1 MLLVTGCFI
10 KLSKLYIKGFRNF
23 KEATINFNNQSLII
37 GANDVG
43 KTNLLYALRILL
55 DRGFS
60 DLDLELKESDF
71 YAYEETNE
79 VIITAFFD
87 DIKEDCIL
95 SKMKGDISGDGN
107 LVIKYLATKGEDY
120 KFFCGKSDADEDLH
134 EYAIPYYRKVLNIKY
149 INSKRDF
156 WGYINKTKN
165 ILLQQAKEDRS
176 AETID
181 MDDALYKQISDK
193 LKEVDSQIPELSYV
207 KNATEQINEELNKL
221 AIHNQEQKVVFD
233 TASTDTDSVI
243 NKISITSKHGD
254 KKLLI
259 GGEGRLNQ
267 IYLSLWASQNR
278 ISEYSNEVSIL
289 CVEEP
294 EAYLHPHQQRELA
307 RYLCQ
312 VLKGQVILTSH
323 SPYIVCEFSP
333 NSIMRLYK
341 DDQETK
347 VASDGCS
354 SVIEEGFDGFGY
366 RMSVLPAEAFFADC
380 VILVEG
386 QSELIFYKTL
396 AKQIGI
402 DLDRLNI
409 SILSVEGVGF
419 YTYAKILGALGIY
432 WVARTDN
439 DIFKIQHQ
447 DAYRFA
453 GIERGLELAK
463 QSCDLEETDE
473 KVIDAYSCKI
483 HGFVDKNSIP
493 SKVLEAADKL
503 RDVLANYD
511 IFIADVD
518 FETDLCNG
526 PLKDGLK
533 EYYGDLLSDSSLIKK
548 MKSHKAIN
556 IYDFLKNHK
565 ERLEALADDYV
576 AKPLL
581 SAKNYIEDKY
591 GTY

>member
-1 MLLVTGCFI
+1 M

-181 MDDALYKQISDK
+181 MDDALYKQISEK

-366 RMSVLPAEAFFADC
+366 RMSVIPAEAFFADC

-463 QSCDLEETDE
+463 KSCDLEETDE

-526 PLKDGLK
+526 PLKDALK

>member
-1 MLLVTGCFI
+1 MRLKT
-10 KLSKLYIKGFRNF
+10 LYIKGFRNF

-181 MDDALYKQISDK
+181 MDDALYKQIADK

-243 NKISITSKHGD
+243 NKMSITSKHGD

-366 RMSVLPAEAFFADC
+366 RMSVIPAEAFFADC

-419 YTYAKILGALGIY
+419 NTYAKILGALGIY

-483 HGFVDKNSIP
+483 HGFADKNSIP
-493 SKVLEAADKL
+493 SKVLETADKL

-526 PLKDGLK
+526 PLKDALK

-565 ERLEALADDYV
+565 ERLEALADDYI

>member
-1 MLLVTGCFI
+1 MRLKT
-10 KLSKLYIKGFRNF
+10 LYIKGFRNF

-95 SKMKGDISGDGN
+95 SKMKGDISGDGE

-120 KFFCGKSDADEDLH
+120 KFFCGKSDTDEDLH
-134 EYAIPYYRKVLNIKY
+134 EYTIPYYRKVLNIKY

-165 ILLQQAKEDRS
+165 ILLQQAKEERS

-193 LKEVDSQIPELSYV
+193 LKEVDSQIPQLSYV

-366 RMSVLPAEAFFADC
+366 RMSVIPAEAFFADC

-419 YTYAKILGALGIY
+419 NTYAKILGALGIY

-526 PLKDGLK
+526 PLKDALK

>member
-1 MLLVTGCFI
+1 M

-366 RMSVLPAEAFFADC
+366 RMSVIPAEAFFADC

-419 YTYAKILGALGIY
+419 NTYAKILGALGIY

-453 GIERGLELAK
+453 GIERGLDLAK

-526 PLKDGLK
+526 PLKDALK
-533 EYYGDLLSDSSLIKK
+533 EYYGELLSDSSLIKK

>member
-1 MLLVTGCFI
+1 M

-181 MDDALYKQISDK
+181 MDDALYKQISEK

-341 DDQETK
+341 DGQETK

-366 RMSVLPAEAFFADC
+366 RMSVIPAEAFFADC

-419 YTYAKILGALGIY
+419 NTYAKILGALGIY

-526 PLKDGLK
+526 PLKDALK

-565 ERLEALADDYV
+565 ERLEALADDYI

>member
-1 MLLVTGCFI
+1 M

-181 MDDALYKQISDK
+181 MDDALYKEISDK

-366 RMSVLPAEAFFADC
+366 RMSVIPAEAFFADC

-419 YTYAKILGALGIY
+419 NTYAKILGALGIY

-483 HGFVDKNSIP
+483 HGFADKNSIP
-493 SKVLEAADKL
+493 SEVLEAADKL

-526 PLKDGLK
+526 PLKDALK

>member
-1 MLLVTGCFI
+1 M

-134 EYAIPYYRKVLNIKY
+134 EYTIPYYRKVLNIKY

-526 PLKDGLK
+526 PLKDALK

>member
-1 MLLVTGCFI
+1 M

-333 NSIMRLYK
+333 DSIMRLYK

-366 RMSVLPAEAFFADC
+366 RMSVIPAEAFFADC

-419 YTYAKILGALGIY
+419 NTYAKILGALGIY

-493 SKVLEAADKL
+493 SKVLEAAEKL

-526 PLKDGLK
+526 PLKDALK

-565 ERLEALADDYV
+565 ERLEALADDYI

>member
-1 MLLVTGCFI
+1 MRLKT
-10 KLSKLYIKGFRNF
+10 LYIKGFRNF

-243 NKISITSKHGD
+243 DKISITSKHGD

-366 RMSVLPAEAFFADC
+366 RMSVIPAEAFFADC

-419 YTYAKILGALGIY
+419 NTYAKILGALGIY

-526 PLKDGLK
+526 PLKDALK

-565 ERLEALADDYV
+565 ERLEALADDYI

-581 SAKNYIEDKY
+581 SAKNYIEDQY

>member
-1 MLLVTGCFI
+1 MRLKT
-10 KLSKLYIKGFRNF
+10 LYIKGFRNF

-120 KFFCGKSDADEDLH
+120 RFFCGKSDADEDLH

-526 PLKDGLK
+526 PLKDALK

>member
-1 MLLVTGCFI
+1 MRLKT
-10 KLSKLYIKGFRNF
+10 LYIKGFRNF

-37 GANDVG
+37 GANDIG

-95 SKMKGDISGDGN
+95 SKMKGDISGDGK

-165 ILLQQAKEDRS
+165 ILLQQAKEERS

-181 MDDALYKQISDK
+181 TDDALYKQISDK

-307 RYLCQ
+307 RYLSG
-312 VLKGQVILTSH
+312 VLNGQVILTSH
-323 SPYIVCEFSP
+323 SPYIVCENSP
-333 NSIMRLYK
+333 NSIIRLYK
-341 DDQETK
+341 KDQETLA
-347 VASDGCS
+347 ASDGCS
-354 SVIEEGFDGFGY
+354 EIIESGFTDFGY
-366 RMSVLPAEAFFADC
+366 RISVIPAEAFFADYA
-380 VILVEG
+380 ILVEG

-396 AKQIGI
+396 APQIGI

-419 YTYAKILGALGIY
+419 KVYAKILDALNIE
-432 WVARTDN
+432 WIARTDN
-439 DIFKIQHQ
+439 DINKIKDHE
-447 DAYRFA
+447 AYHFA
-453 GIERGLELAK
+453 GVERGLALIE
-463 QSCDLEETDE
+463 QSFIIGKSDKNIITDN
-473 KVIDAYSCKI
+473 KPKI
-483 HGFVDKNSIP
+483 HGFASKEKIP
-493 SKVLEAADKL
+493 QEVLKAVNEL
-503 RDVLANYD
+503 RDMLIEYNIYV
-511 IFIADVD
+511 ADVD
-518 FETDLCNG
+518 LETDLCKG
-526 PLKDGLK
+526 PLKVSLK
-533 EYYGDLLSDSSLIKK
+533 NKYGKDLSDEALVGK
-548 MKSHKAIN
+548 MKAHKAIN
-556 IYDFLKNHK
+556 MYDFLQNNKK
-565 ERLEALADDYV
+565 DLSILKDDYIAMPLWV
-576 AKPLL
+576 AK
-581 SAKNYIEDKY
+581 KFVEDKY

>member
-1 MLLVTGCFI
+1 MRLKT
-10 KLSKLYIKGFRNF
+10 LYIKGFRNF

-95 SKMKGDISGDGN
+95 SKMKGDISGDGK

-193 LKEVDSQIPELSYV
+193 LKEVDSQIPQLSYV

-243 NKISITSKHGD
+243 NKISITSKHGN

-366 RMSVLPAEAFFADC
+366 RMSVIPAEAFFADC

-419 YTYAKILGALGIY
+419 NTYAKILGALGIY

-453 GIERGLELAK
+453 GIERGLELAQ

-483 HGFVDKNSIP
+483 HGFADKNSIP
-493 SKVLEAADKL
+493 SKVLETADKL

-526 PLKDGLK
+526 PLKDALK

-565 ERLEALADDYV
+565 ERLEALADDYI

>member
-1 MLLVTGCFI
+1 M
-10 KLSKLYIKGFRNF
+10 
-23 KEATINFNNQSLII
+23 II

-366 RMSVLPAEAFFADC
+366 RMSVIPAEAFFADC

-526 PLKDGLK
+526 PLKDALK

-565 ERLEALADDYV
+565 ERLEALADDYI

>member
-1 MLLVTGCFI
+1 MRLKT
-10 KLSKLYIKGFRNF
+10 LYIKGFRNF

-366 RMSVLPAEAFFADC
+366 RMSVIPAEAFFADC

-419 YTYAKILGALGIY
+419 NTYAKILGALGIY

-463 QSCDLEETDE
+463 QSCDFEETDE

-526 PLKDGLK
+526 PLKDALK

>member
-1 MLLVTGCFI
+1 MRLKT
-10 KLSKLYIKGFRNF
+10 LYIKGFRNF

-366 RMSVLPAEAFFADC
+366 RMSVIPAEAFFADC

-419 YTYAKILGALGIY
+419 NTYAKILGALGIY

-453 GIERGLELAK
+453 GIERGLELAQ

-483 HGFVDKNSIP
+483 HGFADKNSIP

-526 PLKDGLK
+526 PLKDALK

-565 ERLEALADDYV
+565 ERLEALADDYI

>member
-1 MLLVTGCFI
+1 M

-95 SKMKGDISGDGN
+95 SKMKGDISGDGK

-165 ILLQQAKEDRS
+165 ILLQQAKEERS

-181 MDDALYKQISDK
+181 TDEALYKQISDK

-307 RYLCQ
+307 RYLSG
-312 VLKGQVILTSH
+312 VLNGQVILTSH
-323 SPYIVCEFSP
+323 SPYIVCENSP
-333 NSIMRLYK
+333 NSIIRLYK
-341 DDQETK
+341 KDQETLA
-347 VASDGCS
+347 ASDGCS
-354 SVIEEGFDGFGY
+354 EIIESGFTDFGY
-366 RMSVLPAEAFFADC
+366 RMSVIPAEAFFADYA
-380 VILVEG
+380 ILVEG

-396 AKQIGI
+396 APQIGI

-419 YTYAKILGALGIY
+419 KVYAKILDALNIE
-432 WVARTDN
+432 WIARTDN
-439 DIFKIQHQ
+439 DINKIKDHET
-447 DAYRFA
+447 YHFA
-453 GIERGLELAK
+453 GVERGIALIE
-463 QSCDLEETDE
+463 QSFIIGKSDKNIITDN
-473 KVIDAYSCKI
+473 KPKI
-483 HGFVDKNSIP
+483 HGFASKEKIP
-493 SKVLEAADKL
+493 QEVLKAVNEL
-503 RDVLANYD
+503 RDMLIEYNVYV
-511 IFIADVD
+511 ADVD
-518 FETDLCNG
+518 LETDLCKG
-526 PLKDGLK
+526 PLKVSLK
-533 EYYGDLLSDSSLIKK
+533 NKYGKDLSDEALVGK
-548 MKSHKAIN
+548 MKAHKAIN
-556 IYDFLKNHK
+556 MYDFLQNNKK
-565 ERLEALADDYV
+565 DLSILKDEYIAMPLWV
-576 AKPLL
+576 AK
-581 SAKNYIEDKY
+581 KIVEDKY

>member
-1 MLLVTGCFI
+1 MRLKT
-10 KLSKLYIKGFRNF
+10 LYIKGFRNF

-95 SKMKGDISGDGN
+95 SKMKGDISGDGK

-156 WGYINKTKN
+156 WGYISKTKN

-243 NKISITSKHGD
+243 NKISITSKHGN

-366 RMSVLPAEAFFADC
+366 RMSVIPAEAFFADC

-419 YTYAKILGALGIY
+419 NTYAKILGALGIY

-453 GIERGLELAK
+453 GIERGLELAQ

-483 HGFVDKNSIP
+483 HGFADKNSIP

-526 PLKDGLK
+526 PLKDALK

-565 ERLEALADDYV
+565 ERLEALADDYI

>member
-1 MLLVTGCFI
+1 MRLKT
-10 KLSKLYIKGFRNF
+10 LYIKGFRNF

-307 RYLCQ
+307 RYLSG
-312 VLKGQVILTSH
+312 VLNGQVILTSH
-323 SPYIVCEFSP
+323 SPYIVCENSP
-333 NSIMRLYK
+333 NSIIRLYK
-341 DDQETK
+341 KDQETLA
-347 VASDGCS
+347 ASDGCS
-354 SVIEEGFDGFGY
+354 EIIESGFTDFGY
-366 RMSVLPAEAFFADC
+366 RMSVIPAEAFFADYA
-380 VILVEG
+380 ILVEG

-396 AKQIGI
+396 APQIGI

-419 YTYAKILGALGIY
+419 KVYAKILDALNIE
-432 WVARTDN
+432 WIARTDN
-439 DIFKIQHQ
+439 DINKIKDHET
-447 DAYRFA
+447 YHFA
-453 GIERGLELAK
+453 GVERGIALIE
-463 QSCDLEETDE
+463 QSFIIGKSDKNIITDN
-473 KVIDAYSCKI
+473 KPKI
-483 HGFVDKNSIP
+483 HGFASKEKIP
-493 SKVLEAADKL
+493 QEVLKAVNEL
-503 RDVLANYD
+503 RDMLIEYNVYV
-511 IFIADVD
+511 ADVD
-518 FETDLCNG
+518 LETDLCKG
-526 PLKDGLK
+526 PLKVSLK
-533 EYYGDLLSDSSLIKK
+533 NKYGKDLSDEALVGK
-548 MKSHKAIN
+548 MKAHKAIN
-556 IYDFLKNHK
+556 MYDFLQNNKK
-565 ERLEALADDYV
+565 DLSILKDDYIAMPLWV
-576 AKPLL
+576 AK
-581 SAKNYIEDKY
+581 KIVEDKY

>member
-1 MLLVTGCFI
+1 MRLKT
-10 KLSKLYIKGFRNF
+10 LYIKGFRNF

-366 RMSVLPAEAFFADC
+366 RMSVIPAEAFFADC

-483 HGFVDKNSIP
+483 HGFVDKISIP

-526 PLKDGLK
+526 PLKDALK

-565 ERLEALADDYV
+565 ERLEALADDYI

>member
-1 MLLVTGCFI
+1 MRLKT
-10 KLSKLYIKGFRNF
+10 LYIKGFRNF

-79 VIITAFFD
+79 VIITAFFE

-95 SKMKGDISGDGN
+95 SKMKGDISGDGK

-165 ILLQQAKEDRS
+165 ILLQQAKEERS

-181 MDDALYKQISDK
+181 TDDALYKQISDK
-193 LKEVDSQIPELSYV
+193 LKEVDLQIPELSYV

-366 RMSVLPAEAFFADC
+366 RMSVIPAEAFFADC

-419 YTYAKILGALGIY
+419 NTYAKILGALGIY

-453 GIERGLELAK
+453 GIERGLDLAK

-526 PLKDGLK
+526 PLKDALK

-548 MKSHKAIN
+548 LKSHKAIN

>member
-1 MLLVTGCFI
+1 MRLKT
-10 KLSKLYIKGFRNF
+10 LYIKGFRNF
-23 KEATINFNNQSLII
+23 KEVTVNFNNQSLII

-60 DLDLELKESDF
+60 DYDLELKDSDF
-71 YAYEETNE
+71 YAYKDTNE
-79 VIITAFFD
+79 VVIKAFFEG
-87 DIKEDCIL
+87 INEECIL
-95 SKMKGDISGDGN
+95 AKMKGDIGGDGS
-107 LVIKYLATKGEDY
+107 LVIKYQAEKGGSY
-120 KFFCGKSDADEDLH
+120 KFFCGKSDAVEDLH

-165 ILLQQAKEDRS
+165 LLLQQAKENRS
-176 AETID
+176 PETIEA
-181 MDDALYKQISDK
+181 DDALYKQISDK
-193 LKEVDSQIPELSYV
+193 LQDVDLQIPQLSYV

-307 RYLCQ
+307 RYLSG
-312 VLKGQVILTSH
+312 VLNGQVILTSH
-323 SPYIVCEFSP
+323 SPYIVCENSP
-333 NSIMRLYK
+333 NSIIRLYK
-341 DDQETK
+341 KDQETLA
-347 VASDGCS
+347 ASDGCS
-354 SVIEEGFDGFGY
+354 EIIESGFTDFGY
-366 RMSVLPAEAFFADC
+366 RMSVIPAEAFFADYA
-380 VILVEG
+380 ILVEG

-396 AKQIGI
+396 APQIGI

-419 YTYAKILGALGIY
+419 KVYAKILDALNIE
-432 WVARTDN
+432 WIARTDN
-439 DIFKIQHQ
+439 DINKIKDHE
-447 DAYRFA
+447 AYRFA
-453 GIERGLELAK
+453 GVERGLALIE
-463 QSCDLEETDE
+463 QSFNIGKSDQNIITDN
-473 KVIDAYSCKI
+473 KPKI
-483 HGFVDKNSIP
+483 HGFASKEKIP
-493 SKVLEAADKL
+493 QEVLKAANQL
-503 RDVLANYD
+503 RDMLIKYNVYV
-511 IFIADVD
+511 ADVD
-518 FETDLCNG
+518 LETDLCKG
-526 PLKDGLK
+526 PLKESLK
-533 EYYGDLLSDSSLIKK
+533 NKYGKDLSDEALAGK
-548 MKSHKAIN
+548 MKAHKAIN
-556 IYDFLKNHK
+556 MYDFLQNNKK
-565 ERLEALADDYV
+565 DLSILKDDYI
-576 AKPLL
+576 AKPLWV
-581 SAKNYIEDKY
+581 AKKIVEDKY

>member
-1 MLLVTGCFI
+1 MRLKT
-10 KLSKLYIKGFRNF
+10 LYIKGFRNF

-95 SKMKGDISGDGN
+95 SKMKGDISGDGK

-307 RYLCQ
+307 RYLSG
-312 VLKGQVILTSH
+312 VLNGQVILTSH
-323 SPYIVCEFSP
+323 SPYIVCENSP
-333 NSIMRLYK
+333 NSIIRLYK
-341 DDQETK
+341 KDQETLA
-347 VASDGCS
+347 ASDGCS
-354 SVIEEGFDGFGY
+354 EIIESGFTDFGY
-366 RMSVLPAEAFFADC
+366 RMSVIPAEAFFADYA
-380 VILVEG
+380 ILVEG

-396 AKQIGI
+396 APQIGI

-419 YTYAKILGALGIY
+419 KVYAKILDALNIE
-432 WVARTDN
+432 WIARTDN
-439 DIFKIQHQ
+439 DINKIKDHET
-447 DAYRFA
+447 YHFA
-453 GIERGLELAK
+453 GVERGLALIE
-463 QSCDLEETDE
+463 QSFIIGKSDQNIISDN
-473 KVIDAYSCKI
+473 KPKI
-483 HGFVDKNSIP
+483 HGFASKEKIP
-493 SKVLEAADKL
+493 QEVLKAVNEL
-503 RDVLANYD
+503 RDMLIEYNVYV
-511 IFIADVD
+511 ADVD
-518 FETDLCNG
+518 LETDLCKG
-526 PLKDGLK
+526 PLKVSLK
-533 EYYGDLLSDSSLIKK
+533 NKYGKDLSDEALVGK
-548 MKSHKAIN
+548 MKAHKAIN
-556 IYDFLKNHK
+556 MYDFLQNNKK
-565 ERLEALADDYV
+565 DLSILKDDYIAMPLWV
-576 AKPLL
+576 AK
-581 SAKNYIEDKY
+581 KIVEDKY

>member
-1 MLLVTGCFI
+1 M

-79 VIITAFFD
+79 VIITAFFN

-95 SKMKGDISGDGN
+95 SKMKGDISGDGK

-165 ILLQQAKEDRS
+165 ILLQQAKEERS

-181 MDDALYKQISDK
+181 TDDALYKQISDK

-243 NKISITSKHGD
+243 DKISITSKHGD

-307 RYLCQ
+307 RYLSG
-312 VLKGQVILTSH
+312 VLTGQVILTSH
-323 SPYIVCEFSP
+323 SPYIVCENSP
-333 NSIMRLYK
+333 NSIIRLYK
-341 DDQETK
+341 KDQETLA
-347 VASDGCS
+347 ASDGCS
-354 SVIEEGFDGFGY
+354 EIIESGFTDFGY
-366 RMSVLPAEAFFADC
+366 RMSVIPAEAFFADYA
-380 VILVEG
+380 ILVEG

-396 AKQIGI
+396 APQIGI

-419 YTYAKILGALGIY
+419 KVYAKILDALNIE
-432 WVARTDN
+432 WIARTDN
-439 DIFKIQHQ
+439 DINKIKDHE
-447 DAYRFA
+447 AYRFS
-453 GIERGLELAK
+453 GVERGLALIE
-463 QSCDLEETDE
+463 QSFIIGKSDQNIITDN
-473 KVIDAYSCKI
+473 KPKI
-483 HGFVDKNSIP
+483 HGFASKEKIPQEVLKAVNELRYMLVDYN
-493 SKVLEAADKL
+493 VY
-503 RDVLANYD
+503 V
-511 IFIADVD
+511 ADVD
-518 FETDLCNG
+518 LETDLCKG
-526 PLKDGLK
+526 PLKVSLK
-533 EYYGDLLSDSSLIKK
+533 NKYGKDLSDEALVGK
-548 MKSHKAIN
+548 MKAHKAIN
-556 IYDFLKNHK
+556 MYDFLQNNKK
-565 ERLEALADDYV
+565 DLSILKDDYIAMPLRV
-576 AKPLL
+576 AK
-581 SAKNYIEDKY
+581 KFVEDKY

>member
-1 MLLVTGCFI
+1 MRLKT
-10 KLSKLYIKGFRNF
+10 LYIKGFRNF

-95 SKMKGDISGDGN
+95 SKMKGDISGDGK

-323 SPYIVCEFSP
+323 SPYIVCESSP

-366 RMSVLPAEAFFADC
+366 RMSVIPAEAFFADC

-419 YTYAKILGALGIY
+419 NTYAKILGALGIY

-483 HGFVDKNSIP
+483 HGFADKNSIP

-526 PLKDGLK
+526 PLKDALK

-565 ERLEALADDYV
+565 ERLEALADDYI

>member
-1 MLLVTGCFI
+1 M

-366 RMSVLPAEAFFADC
+366 RMSVIPAEAFFADC

-419 YTYAKILGALGIY
+419 NTYVKILGALGIY

-526 PLKDGLK
+526 PLKDALK
-533 EYYGDLLSDSSLIKK
+533 EYYGELLSDSSLIKK

>member
-1 MLLVTGCFI
+1 MRLKT
-10 KLSKLYIKGFRNF
+10 LYIKGFRNF

-243 NKISITSKHGD
+243 NKISFTSKHGD

-366 RMSVLPAEAFFADC
+366 RMSVIPAEAFFADC

-419 YTYAKILGALGIY
+419 NTYAKILGALGIY

-453 GIERGLELAK
+453 GIKRGLELAK

-526 PLKDGLK
+526 PLKDALK

-565 ERLEALADDYV
+565 ERLEALADDYI

>member
-1 MLLVTGCFI
+1 M

-156 WGYINKTKN
+156 WGYINKTNN

-181 MDDALYKQISDK
+181 MDDALYKQISEK

-341 DDQETK
+341 DGQETK

-366 RMSVLPAEAFFADC
+366 RMSVIPAEAFFADC

-386 QSELIFYKTL
+386 QSELIFYKML

-419 YTYAKILGALGIY
+419 NTYAKILGALGIY

-493 SKVLEAADKL
+493 SKVLEVADKL

-526 PLKDGLK
+526 PLKDALK

-548 MKSHKAIN
+548 MKSRKAIN

-565 ERLEALADDYV
+565 ERLEALADDYI

>member
-1 MLLVTGCFI
+1 M
-10 KLSKLYIKGFRNF
+10 GFRNF

-307 RYLCQ
+307 RYLSG
-312 VLKGQVILTSH
+312 VLNGQVILTSH
-323 SPYIVCEFSP
+323 SPYIVCENSP
-333 NSIMRLYK
+333 NSIIRLYK
-341 DDQETK
+341 KDQETLA
-347 VASDGCS
+347 ASDGCS
-354 SVIEEGFDGFGY
+354 EIIESGFTDFGY
-366 RMSVLPAEAFFADC
+366 RMSVIPAEAFFADYA
-380 VILVEG
+380 ILVEG

-396 AKQIGI
+396 APQIGI

-419 YTYAKILGALGIY
+419 KVYAKILDALNIE
-432 WVARTDN
+432 WIARTDN
-439 DIFKIQHQ
+439 DINKIKDHET
-447 DAYRFA
+447 YHFA
-453 GIERGLELAK
+453 GVERGIALIE
-463 QSCDLEETDE
+463 QSFIIRKSDKNIITDN
-473 KVIDAYSCKI
+473 KPKI
-483 HGFVDKNSIP
+483 HGFASKEKIP
-493 SKVLEAADKL
+493 QEVLKAVNEL
-503 RDVLANYD
+503 RDMLIEYNVYV
-511 IFIADVD
+511 ADVD
-518 FETDLCNG
+518 LETDLCKG
-526 PLKDGLK
+526 PLKVSLK
-533 EYYGDLLSDSSLIKK
+533 NKYGKDLSDEALVGK
-548 MKSHKAIN
+548 MKAHKAIN
-556 IYDFLKNHK
+556 MYDFLQNNKK
-565 ERLEALADDYV
+565 DLSILKDDYIAMPLWV
-576 AKPLL
+576 AK
-581 SAKNYIEDKY
+581 KIVEDKY

>member
-1 MLLVTGCFI
+1 MRLKT
-10 KLSKLYIKGFRNF
+10 LYVKGFRNF
-23 KEATINFNNQSLII
+23 KEATVNFNNQSLII

-79 VIITAFFD
+79 VIITAFFE
-87 DIKEDCIL
+87 DIKEECIL
-95 SKMKGDISGDGN
+95 SKMKGDISGDGK
-107 LVIKYLATKGEDY
+107 LVIKYQATKGEDY

-165 ILLQQAKEDRS
+165 QLLQQAKEERS
-176 AETID
+176 PETIEA
-181 MDDALYKQISDK
+181 DDALYKQISDK
-193 LKEVDSQIPELSYV
+193 LQDVDSQIPELSYV

-259 GGEGRLNQ
+259 GGEGKLNQ

-366 RMSVLPAEAFFADC
+366 RMSVIPAEAFFADC

-419 YTYAKILGALGIY
+419 NTYAKILGALGIY

-483 HGFVDKNSIP
+483 HGFADKNSIP
-493 SKVLEAADKL
+493 SKVLETADKL

-526 PLKDGLK
+526 PLKDALK

-565 ERLEALADDYV
+565 ERLEALADDYI

>member
-1 MLLVTGCFI
+1 MRLKT
-10 KLSKLYIKGFRNF
+10 LYIKGFRNF

-366 RMSVLPAEAFFADC
+366 RMSVIPAEAFFADC

-419 YTYAKILGALGIY
+419 NTYAKILGALGIY

-526 PLKDGLK
+526 PLKDALK

-565 ERLEALADDYV
+565 ERLEALADDYI

>member
-1 MLLVTGCFI
+1 MRLKT
-10 KLSKLYIKGFRNF
+10 LYIKGFRNF

-60 DLDLELKESDF
+60 DYDLELKDSDF
-71 YAYEETNE
+71 YAYEDTNE
-79 VIITAFFD
+79 VVIKAFFE
-87 DIKEDCIL
+87 DIKEECIL
-95 SKMKGDISGDGN
+95 SKMKGDISGDGK

-165 ILLQQAKEDRS
+165 ILLKQAKEERS

-181 MDDALYKQISDK
+181 TDDALYKQISDK

-307 RYLCQ
+307 RYLSG
-312 VLKGQVILTSH
+312 VLNGQVILTSH
-323 SPYIVCEFSP
+323 SPYIVCENSP
-333 NSIMRLYK
+333 NSIIRLYK
-341 DDQETK
+341 KDQETLA
-347 VASDGCS
+347 ASDGCS
-354 SVIEEGFDGFGY
+354 EIIESGFTDFGY
-366 RMSVLPAEAFFADC
+366 RMSVIPAEAFFADYA
-380 VILVEG
+380 ILVEG

-396 AKQIGI
+396 APQIGI

-419 YTYAKILGALGIY
+419 KVYAKILDALNIE
-432 WVARTDN
+432 WIARTDN
-439 DIFKIQHQ
+439 DINKIKDHET
-447 DAYRFA
+447 YRFA
-453 GIERGLELAK
+453 GVERGLALIE
-463 QSCDLEETDE
+463 QSFIIGKSDKNIITDN
-473 KVIDAYSCKI
+473 KPKI
-483 HGFVDKNSIP
+483 HGFASKEKIP
-493 SKVLEAADKL
+493 QEVLKAVNEL
-503 RDVLANYD
+503 RDMLIEYNVYV
-511 IFIADVD
+511 ADVD
-518 FETDLCNG
+518 LETDLCKG
-526 PLKDGLK
+526 PLKVSLK
-533 EYYGDLLSDSSLIKK
+533 NKYGKDLSDEALVGK
-548 MKSHKAIN
+548 MKAHKAIN
-556 IYDFLKNHK
+556 MYDFLQNNKK
-565 ERLEALADDYV
+565 DLSILKDDYIAMPLWV
-576 AKPLL
+576 AK
-581 SAKNYIEDKY
+581 KIVEDKY

>member
-1 MLLVTGCFI
+1 MRLKT
-10 KLSKLYIKGFRNF
+10 LYIKGFRNF

-95 SKMKGDISGDGN
+95 SKMKGDISGDGK

-165 ILLQQAKEDRS
+165 LLLQQAKEDRS
-176 AETID
+176 PETIEA
-181 MDDALYKQISDK
+181 DDALYKQISDK
-193 LKEVDSQIPELSYV
+193 LQDVDLQIPQLSYV

-366 RMSVLPAEAFFADC
+366 RMSVIPAEAFFADC

-419 YTYAKILGALGIY
+419 NTYAKILGALGIY

-453 GIERGLELAK
+453 GIERGLELAQ

-483 HGFVDKNSIP
+483 HGFADKNSIP

-526 PLKDGLK
+526 PLKDALK

-565 ERLEALADDYV
+565 ERLEALADDYI

>member
-1 MLLVTGCFI
+1 MRLKT
-10 KLSKLYIKGFRNF
+10 LYIKGFRNF

-107 LVIKYLATKGEDY
+107 LVIKYLATKGENY

-243 NKISITSKHGD
+243 NKISITSKHGN

-366 RMSVLPAEAFFADC
+366 RMSVIPAEAFFADC

-419 YTYAKILGALGIY
+419 NTYAKILGALGIY

-526 PLKDGLK
+526 PLKDALK

-565 ERLEALADDYV
+565 ERLEALADDYI

>member
-1 MLLVTGCFI
+1 MRLKT
-10 KLSKLYIKGFRNF
+10 LYIKGFRNF

-347 VASDGCS
+347 VASDGYS

-366 RMSVLPAEAFFADC
+366 RMSVIPAEAFFADC

-419 YTYAKILGALGIY
+419 NTYAKILGALGIY

-483 HGFVDKNSIP
+483 HGFADKNSIP
-493 SKVLEAADKL
+493 SKVLETADKL

-526 PLKDGLK
+526 PLKDALK

-565 ERLEALADDYV
+565 ERLEALADDYI

>member
-1 MLLVTGCFI
+1 M

-366 RMSVLPAEAFFADC
+366 RMSVIPAEAFFADC

-419 YTYAKILGALGIY
+419 NTYAKILGALGIY

-453 GIERGLELAK
+453 GIGRGLELAK

-526 PLKDGLK
+526 PLKDALK
-533 EYYGDLLSDSSLIKK
+533 DYYGDLLSDSSLIKK

-565 ERLEALADDYV
+565 ERLEALADDYI

-581 SAKNYIEDKY
+581 SAMNYIEDKY

>member
-1 MLLVTGCFI
+1 M

-366 RMSVLPAEAFFADC
+366 RMSVIPAEAFFADC

-419 YTYAKILGALGIY
+419 NTYAKILGALGIY

-453 GIERGLELAK
+453 GIERGLDLAK

-473 KVIDAYSCKI
+473 KVIDSYSCKI

-526 PLKDGLK
+526 PLKDALK

>member
-1 MLLVTGCFI
+1 M

-366 RMSVLPAEAFFADC
+366 RMSVIPAEAFFADC

-526 PLKDGLK
+526 PLKDALK

>member
-1 MLLVTGCFI
+1 M

-165 ILLQQAKEDRS
+165 ILLLQAKEDRS

-366 RMSVLPAEAFFADC
+366 RMSVIPAEAFFADC

-419 YTYAKILGALGIY
+419 NTYVKILGALGIY

-526 PLKDGLK
+526 PLKDALK
-533 EYYGDLLSDSSLIKK
+533 EYYGELLSDSSLIKK

>member
-1 MLLVTGCFI
+1 MRLKT
-10 KLSKLYIKGFRNF
+10 LYIKGFRNF

-366 RMSVLPAEAFFADC
+366 RMSVIPAEAFFADC

-419 YTYAKILGALGIY
+419 NTYAKILGALGIY

-483 HGFVDKNSIP
+483 HGFVDKNSIL

-526 PLKDGLK
+526 PLKDALK
-533 EYYGDLLSDSSLIKK
+533 GYYGDLLSDSSLIKK

-565 ERLEALADDYV
+565 DRLEALADDYI